1 MGAALAGVKF
11 SSPQRDSAT
20 VQFYVRDLLPST
32 SASETAEIGN
42 GGYLN
47 FPAGTA
53 VLTLKKA
60 DSGLNLTT
68 VSVFVRANFI
78 TVAYIRPDRR

>member
-1 MGAALAGVKF
+1 
-11 SSPQRDSAT
+11 

-32 SASETAEIGN
+32 SATDTADVGN

-53 VLTLKKA
+53 VISLKMSKTKL
-60 DSGLNLTT
+60 DLNT
-68 VSVFVRANFI
+68 VSIVVRPGFI
-78 TVAYIRPDRR
+78 SVAYIRPEQR